1 MAGPKSLTEAAMRA
15 KREAHIVRR
24 CMPIPLPASM
34 SAELAALAELPAPTL
49 TQREEII
56 DGERV
61 MLPALP
67 PDLVPWRA
75 PDDPACV
82 YDESGRACEGRA
94 LGRPAAAGK
103 CVGRPTISRS
113 NGVIGMSPVSP
124 LWTSATWF
132 RE

>member
-1 MAGPKSLTEAAMRA
+1 MRA

>member
-67 PDLVPWRA
+67 PDLVPWRT
-75 PDDPACV
+75 PDDAVCV
-82 YDESGRACEGRA
+82 HDEYGLAWGVVR
-94 LGRPAAAGK
+94 LGRPAAALEDAPAG
-103 CVGRPTISRS
+103 
-113 NGVIGMSPVSP
+113 
-124 LWTSATWF
+124 
-132 RE
+132 